1 MNKLTKGQAEA
12 ACPFVWALEKIITY
26 RLWPGGPSSA
36 KGHSFSRPVP
46 GRVKNLDFVTVE
58 RLYFYLT
65 RGANL
70 ENEVILRQFEE
81 IERKVERLIQVN
93 ESLHNVNSDLKARI
107 SQVEMELRE
116 KTEAETI
123 YNEER
128 TLIRSK
134 IDSLLG
140 RLEEISENT
149 P

>member
-1 MNKLTKGQAEA
+1 M
-12 ACPFVWALEKIITY
+12 
-26 RLWPGGPSSA
+26 
-36 KGHSFSRPVP
+36 
-46 GRVKNLDFVTVE
+46 
-58 RLYFYLT
+58 
-65 RGANL
+65 

-81 IERKVERLIQVN
+81 VERKVERLIQVN
-93 ESLHNVNSDLKARI
+93 KSLQNVISDLKVRI

-140 RLEEISENT
+140 RLEEITENS

>member
-1 MNKLTKGQAEA
+1 M
-12 ACPFVWALEKIITY
+12 
-26 RLWPGGPSSA
+26 
-36 KGHSFSRPVP
+36 
-46 GRVKNLDFVTVE
+46 
-58 RLYFYLT
+58 
-65 RGANL
+65 
-70 ENEVILRQFEE
+70 ENEAILRQFEE

-93 ESLHNVNSDLKARI
+93 ESLHKVNSDLKARI

>member
-1 MNKLTKGQAEA
+1 
-12 ACPFVWALEKIITY
+12 V
-26 RLWPGGPSSA
+26 
-36 KGHSFSRPVP
+36 
-46 GRVKNLDFVTVE
+46 
-58 RLYFYLT
+58 
-65 RGANL
+65 NL

-81 IERKVERLIQVN
+81 IERKIERLIQAN
-93 ESLHNVNSDLKARI
+93 KSLQNVNSDLKARV

-123 YNEER
+123 YNKER

>member
-1 MNKLTKGQAEA
+1 M
-12 ACPFVWALEKIITY
+12 
-26 RLWPGGPSSA
+26 
-36 KGHSFSRPVP
+36 
-46 GRVKNLDFVTVE
+46 
-58 RLYFYLT
+58 
-65 RGANL
+65 

-81 IERKVERLIQVN
+81 IERKIERLIQAN
-93 ESLHNVNSDLKARI
+93 KSLQNVNSDLKARV
-107 SQVEMELRE
+107 SQVEKELRE

>member
-1 MNKLTKGQAEA
+1 
-12 ACPFVWALEKIITY
+12 
-26 RLWPGGPSSA
+26 
-36 KGHSFSRPVP
+36 
-46 GRVKNLDFVTVE
+46 
-58 RLYFYLT
+58 
-65 RGANL
+65 
-70 ENEVILRQFEE
+70 LRQFEE
-81 IERKVERLIQVN
+81 VERKVERLIQVN
-93 ESLHNVNSDLKARI
+93 KSLQNVISDLKLRI

-140 RLEEISENT
+140 RLEEIAENS

>member
-1 MNKLTKGQAEA
+1 
-12 ACPFVWALEKIITY
+12 
-26 RLWPGGPSSA
+26 
-36 KGHSFSRPVP
+36 
-46 GRVKNLDFVTVE
+46 
-58 RLYFYLT
+58 
-65 RGANL
+65 L

>member
-1 MNKLTKGQAEA
+1 M
-12 ACPFVWALEKIITY
+12 
-26 RLWPGGPSSA
+26 
-36 KGHSFSRPVP
+36 
-46 GRVKNLDFVTVE
+46 
-58 RLYFYLT
+58 
-65 RGANL
+65 

-81 IERKVERLIQVN
+81 VERKVERLIQVN
-93 ESLHNVNSDLKARI
+93 KSLQNVISDLKLRI

-140 RLEEISENT
+140 RLEEIVENS

>member
-1 MNKLTKGQAEA
+1 MPQ
-12 ACPFVWALEKIITY
+12 
-26 RLWPGGPSSA
+26 PSG
-36 KGHSFSRPVP
+36 K
-46 GRVKNLDFVTVE
+46 VKNLDFLSLE
-58 RLYFYLT
+58 RLYVLLI
-65 RGANL
+65 RGVNL

-81 IERKVERLIQVN
+81 VERKVERLIQVN
-93 ESLHNVNSDLKARI
+93 KSLQNVISDLKLRI

-140 RLEEISENT
+140 RLEEIAENS

>member
-1 MNKLTKGQAEA
+1 M
-12 ACPFVWALEKIITY
+12 
-26 RLWPGGPSSA
+26 
-36 KGHSFSRPVP
+36 
-46 GRVKNLDFVTVE
+46 
-58 RLYFYLT
+58 
-65 RGANL
+65 

>member
-1 MNKLTKGQAEA
+1 
-12 ACPFVWALEKIITY
+12 
-26 RLWPGGPSSA
+26 
-36 KGHSFSRPVP
+36 
-46 GRVKNLDFVTVE
+46 
-58 RLYFYLT
+58 
-65 RGANL
+65 L

-123 YNEER
+123 YIEER

>member
-1 MNKLTKGQAEA
+1 M
-12 ACPFVWALEKIITY
+12 
-26 RLWPGGPSSA
+26 
-36 KGHSFSRPVP
+36 
-46 GRVKNLDFVTVE
+46 
-58 RLYFYLT
+58 
-65 RGANL
+65 
-70 ENEVILRQFEE
+70 ILRQFEE
-81 IERKVERLIQVN
+81 VERKVERLIQVN
-93 ESLHNVNSDLKARI
+93 KSLQNVISDLKLRI

-140 RLEEISENT
+140 RLEEIAENS

>member
-1 MNKLTKGQAEA
+1 
-12 ACPFVWALEKIITY
+12 
-26 RLWPGGPSSA
+26 
-36 KGHSFSRPVP
+36 
-46 GRVKNLDFVTVE
+46 
-58 RLYFYLT
+58 
-65 RGANL
+65 
-70 ENEVILRQFEE
+70 VILRQFEE
-81 IERKVERLIQVN
+81 VERKVERLIQVN
-93 ESLHNVNSDLKARI
+93 KSLQNVISDLKLRI

-140 RLEEISENT
+140 RLEEIVENS

>member
-1 MNKLTKGQAEA
+1 
-12 ACPFVWALEKIITY
+12 
-26 RLWPGGPSSA
+26 
-36 KGHSFSRPVP
+36 
-46 GRVKNLDFVTVE
+46 
-58 RLYFYLT
+58 
-65 RGANL
+65 
-70 ENEVILRQFEE
+70 VILRQFEE

>member
-1 MNKLTKGQAEA
+1 
-12 ACPFVWALEKIITY
+12 
-26 RLWPGGPSSA
+26 
-36 KGHSFSRPVP
+36 
-46 GRVKNLDFVTVE
+46 
-58 RLYFYLT
+58 
-65 RGANL
+65 L

-81 IERKVERLIQVN
+81 VERKVERLIQVN
-93 ESLHNVNSDLKARI
+93 KSLQNVISDLKLRI

-140 RLEEISENT
+140 RLEEIAENS

>member
-1 MNKLTKGQAEA
+1 
-12 ACPFVWALEKIITY
+12 
-26 RLWPGGPSSA
+26 
-36 KGHSFSRPVP
+36 
-46 GRVKNLDFVTVE
+46 
-58 RLYFYLT
+58 
-65 RGANL
+65 L

-116 KTEAETI
+116 KKEAETI

>member
-1 MNKLTKGQAEA
+1 M
-12 ACPFVWALEKIITY
+12 
-26 RLWPGGPSSA
+26 
-36 KGHSFSRPVP
+36 
-46 GRVKNLDFVTVE
+46 
-58 RLYFYLT
+58 
-65 RGANL
+65 

-81 IERKVERLIQVN
+81 VERKVERLIQVN
-93 ESLHNVNSDLKARI
+93 KSLQNVISDLKLRI

-140 RLEEISENT
+140 RLEEITENS

>member
-1 MNKLTKGQAEA
+1 
-12 ACPFVWALEKIITY
+12 V
-26 RLWPGGPSSA
+26 
-36 KGHSFSRPVP
+36 
-46 GRVKNLDFVTVE
+46 
-58 RLYFYLT
+58 
-65 RGANL
+65 NL

-81 IERKVERLIQVN
+81 IERKIERLIQAN
-93 ESLHNVNSDLKARI
+93 KSLQNVNSDLKARV

>member
-1 MNKLTKGQAEA
+1 M
-12 ACPFVWALEKIITY
+12 
-26 RLWPGGPSSA
+26 
-36 KGHSFSRPVP
+36 
-46 GRVKNLDFVTVE
+46 
-58 RLYFYLT
+58 
-65 RGANL
+65 

-81 IERKVERLIQVN
+81 VERKVERLIQVN
-93 ESLHNVNSDLKARI
+93 KSLQNVISDLKLRI

-140 RLEEISENT
+140 RLEEIAENS